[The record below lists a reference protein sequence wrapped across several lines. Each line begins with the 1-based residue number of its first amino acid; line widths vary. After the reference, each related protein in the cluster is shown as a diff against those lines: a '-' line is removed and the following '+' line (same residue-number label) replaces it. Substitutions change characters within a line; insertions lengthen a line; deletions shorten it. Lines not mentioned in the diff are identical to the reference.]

1 MPEMRL
7 SAVLSAHSVWPAESR
22 WIASVRTAA
31 VNWSEGHVAR
41 SVVDSGDLHII
52 RSCGRLPTYIL
63 VMPEKSS
70 DAQPA
75 STRTTVR
82 RGSKR
87 AEYDR
92 ATMLE
97 ILRVGTVAHVGVVT
111 DSGPLVLPMVYG
123 ITDDTMYLHGALAN
137 SLLGAAVDVDICATV
152 TIVDG
157 LVFAKT
163 PFNHSMNY
171 RSVVVR
177 GRARLVS
184 DKDEVLRSLQ
194 LMTDHVVP
202 TWDVMRH
209 PSPSE
214 IRATRVVA
222 LSLDEMSAK
231 VRSGGAVNVDEDES
245 APYWSGHVPL
255 VARLGQPVSN
265 DDAGDTIPTPVQ
277 NLVGQDIHARSHL
290 DG

>member
-1 MPEMRL
+1 MAEN
-7 SAVLSAHSVWPAESR
+7 HSDV
-22 WIASVRTAA
+22 
-31 VNWSEGHVAR
+31 H
-41 SVVDSGDLHII
+41 
-52 RSCGRLPTYIL
+52 
-63 VMPEKSS
+63 
-70 DAQPA
+70 PA

-82 RGSKR
+82 RGAKR

-92 ATMLE
+92 ATLLE

-111 DSGPLVLPMVYG
+111 ESGPLVLPMVYG

-137 SLLGAAVDVDICATV
+137 SLLGSSVDMEICATV

-177 GRARLVS
+177 GQARLVT
-184 DKDEVLRSLQ
+184 DNDEILRSLQ
-194 LMTDHVVP
+194 LMTDHVVS

-214 IRATRVVA
+214 IRATKVVA
-222 LSLDEMSAK
+222 LSLEEMSGK
-231 VRSGGAVNVDEDES
+231 VRSGGAVNDEEDES
-245 APYWSGHVPL
+245 APYWSGFVPL
-255 VARLGQPVSN
+255 VSSLGQPVTN
-265 DDAGDTIPTPVQ
+265 EDAGDIVPESVR
-277 NLVGQDIHARSHL
+277 NLAGQDIHARARL
-290 DG
+290 DS

>member
-1 MPEMRL
+1 MPDK
-7 SAVLSAHSVWPAESR
+7 H
-22 WIASVRTAA
+22 
-31 VNWSEGHVAR
+31 
-41 SVVDSGDLHII
+41 
-52 RSCGRLPTYIL
+52 
-63 VMPEKSS
+63 S

-82 RGSKR
+82 RGAKR

-92 ATMLE
+92 ATLLE

-111 DSGPLVLPMVYG
+111 DTGPLVLPMVYG

-137 SLLGAAVDVDICATV
+137 ALIGSSVNVDICVTV

-177 GRARLVS
+177 GQARLVTDS
-184 DKDEVLRSLQ
+184 DEVLRALQ

-202 TWDVMRH
+202 TWNVMRR

-214 IRATRVVA
+214 IRATRVIA
-222 LSLDEMSAK
+222 LSLAEMSGK
-231 VRSGGAVNVDEDES
+231 VRSGGAINVEEDES
-245 APYWSGHVPL
+245 APYWSGYVPL
-255 VARLGQPVSN
+255 VASLGQPVTN
-265 DDAGDTIPTPVQ
+265 DDAGDVVPEAVR
-277 NLVGQDIHARSHL
+277 NLAGQDIHARPCL
-290 DG
+290 DS

>member
-1 MPEMRL
+1 M
-7 SAVLSAHSVWPAESR
+7 
-22 WIASVRTAA
+22 
-31 VNWSEGHVAR
+31 
-41 SVVDSGDLHII
+41 
-52 RSCGRLPTYIL
+52 PTYIL
-63 VMPEKSS
+63 VMTGKHS

-82 RGSKR
+82 RNSKR

-92 ATMLE
+92 AAMLE

-111 DSGPLVLPMVYG
+111 DWGPLVLPMVYG

-137 SLLGAAVDVDICATV
+137 SLLGAAADIDICATV

-177 GRARLVS
+177 GRARLVT

-202 TWDVMRH
+202 TWNVMRH
-209 PSPSE
+209 PSPSD

-231 VRSGGAVNVDEDES
+231 VRTGGAVNDDEDES
-245 APYWSGHVPL
+245 APYWSGYVPL
-255 VARLGQPVSN
+255 TARLGQPVSN
-265 DDAGDTIPTPVQ
+265 DDAGDGIPTQVQ